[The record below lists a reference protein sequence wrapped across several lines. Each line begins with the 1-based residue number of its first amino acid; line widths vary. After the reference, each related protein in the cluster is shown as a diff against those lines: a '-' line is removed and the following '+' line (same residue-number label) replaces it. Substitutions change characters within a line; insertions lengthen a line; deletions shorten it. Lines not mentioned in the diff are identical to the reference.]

1 MVFCLSPY
9 TFCLKF
15 ILFLPVWI
23 QFRSGSTTLTCTYCV
38 QLYYTKRGSWR
49 AGGHWTAPA
58 LSCSQPNTRPA
69 GKLNTT
75 CKLFRDT
82 EEIISN
88 VIWELFFK
96 SGYSQSQTEWW
107 DESEPCFNKMNTWT
121 NLSKIW
127 NNMIYVQVRNR
138 KIDQINLLKLF
149 VPYEINKIIHKSE
162 ILHYKDVE

>member
-1 MVFCLSPY
+1 MNGVLSF
-9 TFCLKF
+9 TLH
-15 ILFLPVWI
+15 LLPQIYPIFACVDPIWI
-23 QFRSGSTTLTCTYCV
+23 RIHNTDMYG
-38 QLYYTKRGSWR
+38 KRGSWR

-88 VIWELFFK
+88 VIGELFFK

-127 NNMIYVQVRNR
+127 NKMIYVQVRNR

-149 VPYEINKIIHKSE
+149 VPYKINKIIHKSE